1 MRSLEKYLG
10 VDIMLEQLYKKG
22 YLNYEQLILNHSKAL
37 GLNVEEAY
45 VLILIL
51 KNYLKTNALSVETLQ
66 EQVLMTSSKLDKV
79 VASLME
85 RSYYEIYLSYD
96 KGKGKECI
104 SFKPLFQMMESL
116 LEQKI
121 NTDSYNIEKVIHFIS
136 SKMNRVLTA
145 SELEILQGLIVE
157 DHYTYDQIVNVVD
170 YITSSNRT
178 LSMKTIASNLANRK
192 YQIQP
197 EVDAPASFQEFLKR
211 I

>member
-51 KNYLKTNALSVETLQ
+51 KNYLKTNTLSVETLQ

-96 KGKGKECI
+96 I
-104 SFKPLFQMMESL
+104 R
-116 LEQKI
+116 I
-121 NTDSYNIEKVIHFIS
+121 AEKV
-136 SKMNRVLTA
+136 
-145 SELEILQGLIVE
+145 
-157 DHYTYDQIVNVVD
+157 
-170 YITSSNRT
+170 
-178 LSMKTIASNLANRK
+178 
-192 YQIQP
+192 
-197 EVDAPASFQEFLKR
+197 
-211 I
+211 

>member
-1 MRSLEKYLG
+1 
-10 VDIMLEQLYKKG
+10 
-22 YLNYEQLILNHSKAL
+22 
-37 GLNVEEAY
+37 
-45 VLILIL
+45 
-51 KNYLKTNALSVETLQ
+51 
-66 EQVLMTSSKLDKV
+66 
-79 VASLME
+79 
-85 RSYYEIYLSYD
+85 
-96 KGKGKECI
+96 
-104 SFKPLFQMMESL
+104 
-116 LEQKI
+116 
-121 NTDSYNIEKVIHFIS
+121 
-136 SKMNRVLTA
+136 MNRVLTA